1 MPGVIPHL
9 IVAGAAEAID
19 FYKKA
24 FGAMEVMRLPAPNG
38 KLMHASLRIG
48 TGMVMLVDEFPEM
61 CGKGPLTLGG
71 TPVTVHL
78 YVKDVDAV
86 LAAAVAAGAKTI
98 MPATDM
104 FWGDRYGLVVDPFG
118 HQWSVA
124 SHIKD
129 MSPEEM
135 VAASRS
141 ACCGGN

>member
-1 MPGVIPHL
+1 MPAVIPHL
-9 IVAGAAEAID
+9 IVAGAADAIE

-24 FGAMEVMRLPAPNG
+24 FGAVEVMRLPAPNG

-48 TGMVMLVDEFPEM
+48 TGMIMLVDEFPEM

-86 LAAAVAAGAKTI
+86 VAAAVAAGAKVI
-98 MPATDM
+98 MPVTDM
-104 FWGDRYGLVVDPFG
+104 FWGDRYGLVADPFG

-135 VAASRS
+135 VAASRD